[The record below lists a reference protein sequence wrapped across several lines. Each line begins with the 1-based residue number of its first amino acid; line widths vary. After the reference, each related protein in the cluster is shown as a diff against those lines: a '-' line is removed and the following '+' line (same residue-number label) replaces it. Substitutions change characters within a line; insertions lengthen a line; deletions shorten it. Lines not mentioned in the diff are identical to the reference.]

1 MVLVYYCDLPAFSE
15 DLGPIQ
21 QVEKLLEVLG
31 NWLEELAVVNW

>member
-15 DLGPIQ
+15 DWGLIQ